1 MPSGRAVK
9 QKLTGLARLRGLGP
23 AGQASAAL
31 LIGGG
36 GGSSPGLPLRCIFN
50 AARERGA
57 ARLAEMIQ
65 LNIYKR

>member
-9 QKLTGLARLRGLGP
+9 QKLTGSARLRGLGP

-36 GGSSPGLPLRCIFN
+36 GSSPGLPLRCIFN
-50 AARERGA
+50 VARERGA